1 MIPALRN
8 AEFVRYGVMHRN
20 TFIDSPRLLG
30 ANFGFKAR
38 EGLFFAGQITGVEGY
53 MESASSGILAGIN
66 AARLVEGRE
75 EFIPPCD
82 TMTGALARYISDGS
96 VKDFQPM
103 GASFGLLPGLET
115 KIRDKRQ
122 RYEALADRGLNSL
135 KNQIAKD

>member
-66 AARLVEGRE
+66 AARLIEGRE

-82 TMTGALARYISDGS
+82 TMTGALARYISD
-96 VKDFQPM
+96 FQPM

-115 KIRDKRQ
+115 KIRDKGQ

>member
-1 MIPALRN
+1 MIHPLTS
-8 AEFVRYGVMHRN
+8 FPLQGVIWYQGKSN
-20 TFIDSPRLLG
+20 LESSDEY
-30 ANFGFKAR
+30 AD
-38 EGLFFAGQITGVEGY
+38 LFMSLIADWRDKWQK
-53 MESASSGILAGIN
+53 
-66 AARLVEGRE
+66 E